1 MCSTASI
8 LIIIRG
14 RLVGGIRK
22 NNPTISNTRV
32 VISKLLEK
40 ARGELHQRESEAI
53 APKGVA

>member
-22 NNPTISNTRV
+22 NNPTITFCISNTRV
-32 VISKLLEK
+32 VISKVPEK
-40 ARGELHQRESEAI
+40 ARGELHSI
-53 APKGVA
+53 